1 MNKPSSTKR
10 WILGAIAA
18 TLVGLTAVA
27 GTSYATEGGMAMHH
41 GRSAMHGDPA
51 AMDKHLEAMV
61 NRLLANGTDE
71 QRAKVTAIAKA
82 AAADLRPMH
91 AQLKE
96 GHAKAAKLL
105 TAPTIDKV
113 ALESIRLDQMRI
125 VDDCSKRILL
135 AVVDS
140 ASVLTPE
147 QRVKLS
153 EQLAKHFQH

>member
-10 WILGAIAA
+10 WILGGIAA

-27 GTSYATEGGMAMHH
+27 GTSFATEGGMGMHH
-41 GRSAMHGDPA
+41 RGALHGDPA
-51 AMDKHLEAMV
+51 AMDKHIEGMV
-61 NRLLANGTDE
+61 NRLLASGTDE

-82 AAADLRPMH
+82 AVADLRPMRT
-91 AQLKE
+91 QLKE

-125 VDDCSKRILL
+125 VDAGSKRILQ
-135 AVVDS
+135 AVIDS

-153 EQLAKHFQH
+153 EQLAKHMQH